1 MARSAERLI
10 ELNSNDAAASLV
22 GSWIVAALEECVQ
35 RGKRFRLVLTGG
47 ESPVSLYDHLARQ
60 KALRWDLVDWFW
72 SDERAVPPEHEDSN
86 YRLVRSHLLDHVEHQ
101 ADRVFRLRGELRPLE
116 HAASV
121 SAQILDEAVGAE
133 PFDFALLGMGGDGH
147 IGSLFPG
154 RGEVSEAGRA
164 VVPVRDAPKPPGE
177 RLSLTLPRI
186 NNSRK
191 IVVLISGEDKLEI
204 ARSIVS
210 GGGRDSRWPAAELDP
225 QRTTF
230 VCSR

>member
-1 MARSAERLI
+1 MAGSAERLI
-10 ELNSNDAAASLV
+10 ELDSDHDAVELV
-22 GSWIVAALEECVQ
+22 GGWIIDVLNERAL
-35 RGKRFRLVLTGG
+35 RGGRLRLVVTGG
-47 ESPVSLYDHLARQ
+47 ETPVALYDHLALQ

-72 SDERAVPPEHEDSN
+72 SDERAVPPDHEDSN

-101 ADRVFRLRGELRPLE
+101 AERIFRLRGELAPVE
-116 HAASV
+116 HAAVV
-121 SAQILDEAVGAE
+121 SEQILDGALGTE
-133 PFDFALLGMGGDGH
+133 PFDFTLLGMGDDGH
-147 IGSLFPG
+147 VGSIFPG
-154 RGEVSEAGRA
+154 RGEVSEAVRA
-164 VVPVRDAPKPPGE
+164 VVPVRNAPKPPAE

-191 IVVLISGEDKLEI
+191 IVVLIRGEHKLEI

-210 GGGRDSRWPAAELDP
+210 GSEPDPLWPAALLDA